1 MLVSPGVDVALFGVL
16 GLLVGSFLNVVIH
29 RLPKMME
36 LEWAA
41 NCAELAGKDVPA
53 VEPFNLSRPRSRCPS
68 CQHQIRWYENIPVLS
83 FAVLRG
89 RCAKCKTSISVRY
102 PVIEIVTAVFFVAM
116 ARMYG
121 PTAAGLVWAAL
132 ACLLIA
138 QFCIDLDPAA
148 AGRPQLHHSVAGPD
162 CLCHGIDHGC
172 VVLVGVG
179 RRFWLPEPLVG
190 LPGAPSP
197 HWQARHGARR
207 LQAARGPG
215 RLVWCR
221 ISGRPDPVVICR
233 GLVVACCWWANSP
246 IGIFRSLSAPSLPAP
261 AWWRCWPDPVDSR
274 AWSRLHSRSRI
285 SPDELMLRLGLTG
298 GIGSG
303 KSTVA
308 EFFTQHR
315 AVVIDADAISRATTA
330 SGGLAIAP
338 IAAAFGADFITADGA
353 LDRARMRQASFSD
366 PAARATLESIV
377 HPLVAQESAL
387 REQNALDAGA
397 PCIVFDVPLLVESRR
412 WRQRV
417 DLVLVVDCLVEVQ
430 ISRVMARSP

>member
-138 QFCIDLDPAA
+138 QFCIDLDTQLLPDDLNYIILWLGLIASA
-148 AGRPQLHHSVAGPD
+148 MGLTTVALSSSVWGAVFGYLSLWSVYQVHHRLTGKQGMGHGDFKLLAGLGAWFGAEYLVALILLSSVVGSI
-162 CLCHGIDHGC
+162 LGGGLL
-172 VVLVGVG
+172 LVGKLANRDIPIPFG
-179 RRFWLPEPLVG
+179 PFLA
-190 LPGAPSP
+190 GAGMV
-197 HWQARHGARR
+197 AMLA
-207 LQAARGPG
+207 GPG
-215 RLVWCR
+215 RL
-221 ISGRPDPVVICR
+221 
-233 GLVVACCWWANSP
+233 
-246 IGIFRSLSAPSLPAP
+246 
-261 AWWRCWPDPVDSR
+261 
-274 AWSRLHSRSRI
+274 
-285 SPDELMLRLGLTG
+285 E
-298 GIGSG
+298 
-303 KSTVA
+303 STVA

-397 PCIVFDVPLLVESRR
+397 PCIVFDVPLLVAASVGPSGPSRAAPR
-412 WRQRV
+412 
-417 DLVLVVDCLVEVQ
+417 
-430 ISRVMARSP
+430 ARFWAR

>member
-1 MLVSPGVDVALFGVL
+1 
-16 GLLVGSFLNVVIH
+16 
-29 RLPKMME
+29 
-36 LEWAA
+36 
-41 NCAELAGKDVPA
+41 
-53 VEPFNLSRPRSRCPS
+53 
-68 CQHQIRWYENIPVLS
+68 
-83 FAVLRG
+83 
-89 RCAKCKTSISVRY
+89 
-102 PVIEIVTAVFFVAM
+102 
-116 ARMYG
+116 
-121 PTAAGLVWAAL
+121 
-132 ACLLIA
+132 
-138 QFCIDLDPAA
+138 
-148 AGRPQLHHSVAGPD
+148 
-162 CLCHGIDHGC
+162 
-172 VVLVGVG
+172 
-179 RRFWLPEPLVG
+179 
-190 LPGAPSP
+190 
-197 HWQARHGARR
+197 
-207 LQAARGPG
+207 
-215 RLVWCR
+215 
-221 ISGRPDPVVICR
+221 
-233 GLVVACCWWANSP
+233 
-246 IGIFRSLSAPSLPAP
+246 
-261 AWWRCWPDPVDSR
+261 
-274 AWSRLHSRSRI
+274 
-285 SPDELMLRLGLTG
+285 MLRLGLTG

-430 ISRVMARSP
+430 ISRVMARSGLARDEIERIISAQVSRTERLRAADIVIFNAGPSREQIADEVNQIARRFGL